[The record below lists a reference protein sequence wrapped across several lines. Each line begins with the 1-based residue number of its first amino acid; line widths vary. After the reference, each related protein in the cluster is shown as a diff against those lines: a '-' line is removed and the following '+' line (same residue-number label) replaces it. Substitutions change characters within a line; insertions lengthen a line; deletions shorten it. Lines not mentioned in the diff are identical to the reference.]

1 MKTIEVWADYYY
13 LSEPQK
19 IGILTATPSRG
30 KEVFAFEYEKSWLS
44 GLYKFQ
50 IDPELVLFEGKFHP
64 NAGVENFGA
73 FLDSSPD
80 RWGRTLM
87 FRREAQRA
95 RLEKR
100 KATTLLS
107 SDYLLGVFD
116 MNRMGGLRFK
126 VDGVFKDDDSIYAA
140 PPWTTLR
147 ELETASLKL
156 EEEGI
161 EDDPKFAEYLKLL
174 FAPGSSLGG
183 ARPKA
188 SVLNPDGS
196 LWIAKFPSKE
206 DSKDIGG
213 WEAVVHELAVK
224 CGLNVPLAKAEKFAN
239 KHHTFL
245 VKRFDRLPSN
255 KRVHFSSAMTLL
267 QHKDGD
273 SHESG
278 ASYLEL
284 VDFIISN
291 GAPSKVDRDLEEL
304 WRRIA
309 FYVAVSNSD
318 DHLRNHGFLLSEEG
332 WELSPAYD
340 INPNEMAAGLSLNI
354 SYESNALDFDLVKSV
369 AADFRIDP
377 KRADEIIAK
386 IKNEVSGWEKVA
398 ERFGISRPERQMM
411 EKAFDRQYFSGV
423 SN

>member
-1 MKTIEVWADYYY
+1 MKTIEIWADFYF
-13 LSEPQK
+13 LGEPQK
-19 IGILTATPSRG
+19 VGTLTASPSRG
-30 KEVFAFEYEKSWLS
+30 KEVFAFEYEKSWLVS
-44 GLYKFQ
+44 PYKFQ
-50 IDPELVLFEGKFHP
+50 IDPELFLFEGKFHP
-64 NAGVENFGA
+64 NAGIENFGA
-73 FLDSSPD
+73 FLDSAPD

-87 FRREAQRA
+87 LRREAQRA
-95 RLEKR
+95 KSENR
-100 KATTLLS
+100 KSNTLLP

-116 MNRMGGLRFK
+116 KNRMGGLRFK
-126 VDGVFKDDDSIYAA
+126 VDSVFKDDDRTYAA

-161 EDDPKFAEYLKLL
+161 EDDPKFSEYLKLL

-188 SVLNPDGS
+188 SVLDPDGG

-206 DSKDIGG
+206 DSKDVGG
-213 WEAVVHELAVK
+213 WEAVVYELAVK

-273 SHESG
+273 NHESG

-284 VDFIISN
+284 VDFIISS
-291 GAPSKVDRDLEEL
+291 GAPSKVNRDLEEL

-309 FYVAVSNSD
+309 FSVAVSNSD

-340 INPNEMAAGLSLNI
+340 INPNEMAVGLSLNI
-354 SYESNALDFDLVKSV
+354 SDNSNALDFDLLKSV
-369 AADFRIDP
+369 AKEFRVDP
-377 KRADEIIAK
+377 KRADQTIAK
-386 IKNEVSGWEKVA
+386 IISEVSHWEKLA
-398 ERFGISRPERQMM
+398 ERFGISRSERQRM
-411 EKAFDRQYFSGV
+411 EKAFRI
-423 SN
+423 

>member
-1 MKTIEVWADYYY
+1 MKTIEVWADFYF
-13 LSEPQK
+13 LEEPQK
-19 IGILTATPSRG
+19 VGTLTASPSRG
-30 KEVFAFEYEKSWLS
+30 KEVFAFEYEKSWLT
-44 GLYKFQ
+44 GPHKFQ
-50 IDPELVLFEGKFHP
+50 IDPELFLFEGKFHP
-64 NAGVENFGA
+64 NAEVENFGA

-87 FRREAQRA
+87 LRREALRA
-95 RLEKR
+95 KLEKR
-100 KATTLLS
+100 KSNTLLP

-116 MNRMGGLRFK
+116 KNRMGGLRFK
-126 VDGVFKDDDSIYAA
+126 VDGVFKDNDRTYAA

-188 SVLNPDGS
+188 SVLDPDGS

-206 DSKDIGG
+206 DSKDVGG
-213 WEAVVHELAVK
+213 WEAAVYELAVK
-224 CGLNVPLAKAEKFAN
+224 CGLNVPLAKAEKFVN

-245 VKRFDRLPSN
+245 VKRFDRLHGE

-273 SHESG
+273 NHESG

-291 GAPSKVDRDLEEL
+291 GAPSKVNRDLEEL

-309 FYVAVSNSD
+309 FSVAVSNSD

-340 INPNEMAAGLSLNI
+340 INPNEMAVGLSLNI
-354 SYESNALDFDLVKSV
+354 SDTSNALDFDLVKSV
-369 AADFRIDP
+369 AKEFRVDP
-377 KRADEIIAK
+377 KRADQIIAK
-386 IKNEVSGWEKVA
+386 IINEVSHWEKVA
-398 ERFGISRPERQMM
+398 ERFGISRSERQRM
-411 EKAFDRQYFSGV
+411 EKAFRI
-423 SN
+423 

>member
-1 MKTIEVWADYYY
+1 MKIIEVWADFYF
-13 LSEPQK
+13 LAEPQK
-19 IGILTATPSRG
+19 VGTLTASPSRG
-30 KEVFAFEYEKSWLS
+30 KEVFAFEYEQSWLT
-44 GLYKFQ
+44 GPYKFQ
-50 IDPELVLFEGKFHP
+50 IDPELLLFEGKFHP

-87 FRREAQRA
+87 LRREAQRA
-95 RLEKR
+95 KLEGR
-100 KATTLLS
+100 KTNTLLP

-116 MNRMGGLRFK
+116 KNRMGGLRFK
-126 VDGVFKDDDSIYAA
+126 IDGVFKDDDRAYAA

-188 SVLNPDGS
+188 SVLDPDGN

-206 DSKDIGG
+206 DSRDVGG
-213 WEAVVHELAVK
+213 WEAVVYELAVK
-224 CGLNVPLAKAEKFAN
+224 CGLNVPKAKVEKFAN

-245 VKRFDRLPSN
+245 VKRFDRLAGE

-273 SHESG
+273 NHESG

-284 VDFIISN
+284 VDFIISS
-291 GAPSKVDRDLEEL
+291 GAPSKVNRDLEEL

-309 FYVAVSNSD
+309 FSVAVSNSD
-318 DHLRNHGFLLSEEG
+318 DHLRNHGFLLSDEG

-340 INPNEMAAGLSLNI
+340 INPNEMAVGLSLNI
-354 SYESNALDFDLVKSV
+354 SDDSNALDFDLVRSV
-369 AADFRIDP
+369 AKDFRVDH

-386 IKNEVSGWEKVA
+386 IVNEVSQWERLA
-398 ERFGISRPERQMM
+398 GRFGISRTERQRM
-411 EKAFDRQYFSGV
+411 EKAFKF
-423 SN
+423 

>member
-13 LSEPQK
+13 LTEPQK
-19 IGILTATPSRG
+19 VGLLTASLSRG
-30 KEVFAFEYEKSWLS
+30 KEVFSFEYEKSWLT
-44 GLYKFQ
+44 GPYKFQ
-50 IDPELVLFEGKFHP
+50 IDPELFLFEGKFHP
-64 NAGVENFGA
+64 NTGVENFGA

-87 FRREAQRA
+87 LRREAQRA
-95 RLEKR
+95 KLEGR
-100 KATTLLS
+100 KVNTLLP

-116 MNRMGGLRFK
+116 KNRMGGFRFK
-126 VDGVFKDDDSIYAA
+126 VDGIFKDDDRTYAA

-188 SVLNPDGS
+188 SVLDPDGN

-206 DSKDIGG
+206 DSRDVGG
-213 WEAVVHELAVK
+213 WEAVVYELAVK

-245 VKRFDRLPSN
+245 VKRFDRLPN
-255 KRVHFSSAMTLL
+255 EKRVHFSSAMTLL

-284 VDFIISN
+284 VDFIISS
-291 GAPSKVDRDLEEL
+291 GAPSKVSRDLEEL
-304 WRRIA
+304 WRRIV
-309 FYVAVSNSD
+309 FSVAVSNSD
-318 DHLRNHGFLLSEEG
+318 DHLRNHGFLLSAEG

-340 INPNEMAAGLSLNI
+340 INPNEMAVGLSLNI
-354 SYESNALDFDLVKSV
+354 SADSNALDFDLVKSV
-369 AADFRIDP
+369 AKDFRVDP
-377 KRADEIIAK
+377 KRADQIIAK
-386 IKNEVSGWEKVA
+386 IKSEIGAWEKAA
-398 ERFGISRPERQMM
+398 ERIGIQRSERQRM
-411 EKAFDRQYFSGV
+411 EKAFRV
-423 SN
+423 

>member
-1 MKTIEVWADYYY
+1 MKTIEVWADFYF
-13 LSEPQK
+13 LGEPQK
-19 IGILTATPSRG
+19 VGTLTASPSRG
-30 KEVFAFEYEKSWLS
+30 KEVFAFEYEKSWLT
-44 GLYKFQ
+44 GPYKFQ
-50 IDPELVLFEGKFHP
+50 IDPELFLFEGKFHP

-73 FLDSSPD
+73 FLDSAPD

-87 FRREAQRA
+87 LRRESQRA
-95 RLEKR
+95 NLEGR
-100 KATTLLS
+100 KSNTLLP

-116 MNRMGGLRFK
+116 KNRMGGLRFK
-126 VDGVFKDDDSIYAA
+126 VDGVFKDDDRIYAA

-188 SVLNPDGS
+188 SVLDPDGG

-206 DSKDIGG
+206 DSKDVGG
-213 WEAVVHELAVK
+213 WEAVVYELAVK
-224 CGLNVPLAKAEKFAN
+224 CGLNVPQAKAEKFAN

-273 SHESG
+273 DHESG
-278 ASYLEL
+278 TSYLEL
-284 VDFIISN
+284 VDFIISS
-291 GAPSKVDRDLEEL
+291 GAPSKVNRDLEEL

-309 FYVAVSNSD
+309 FSVAVSNSD

-340 INPNEMAAGLSLNI
+340 INPNEKAVGLSLNI
-354 SYESNALDFDLVKSV
+354 SHDSNALDFELVKSV
-369 AADFRIDP
+369 AKEFRVDP
-377 KRADEIIAK
+377 KRADQIIAK
-386 IKNEVSGWEKVA
+386 IINEVSHWEKVA
-398 ERFGISRPERQMM
+398 ERFGISRSERQRV
-411 EKAFDRQYFSGV
+411 EKAFRI
-423 SN
+423 

>member
-13 LSEPQK
+13 LKEPQK
-19 IGILTATPSRG
+19 VGLLTASPSRG
-30 KEVFAFEYEKSWLS
+30 KEVFSFEYEKSWLT
-44 GLYKFQ
+44 GPYKFQ
-50 IDPELVLFEGKFHP
+50 IDPVLFLFEGKFHP

-87 FRREAQRA
+87 LRREAQRA
-95 RLEKR
+95 KLEER
-100 KATTLLS
+100 KVNTLLP

-116 MNRMGGLRFK
+116 KNRMGGFRFK
-126 VDGVFKDDDSIYAA
+126 VDGVFKDDDRTYAA

-188 SVLNPDGS
+188 SVLDPDGN

-206 DSKDIGG
+206 DPRDVGG
-213 WEAVVHELAVK
+213 WEAVVYELAVR

-245 VKRFDRLPSN
+245 VKRFDRLPDE

-267 QHKDGD
+267 QYKDGD
-273 SHESG
+273 DHELG

-284 VDFIISN
+284 VDFIISS
-291 GAPSKVDRDLEEL
+291 GAPSKVSRDLEEL

-309 FYVAVSNSD
+309 FSVAVSNSD
-318 DHLRNHGFLLSEEG
+318 DHLRNHGFLLSAEG

-340 INPNEMAAGLSLNI
+340 INPNEMAVGLSLNI
-354 SYESNALDFDLVKSV
+354 SADDNALDFDLVKSV
-369 AADFRIDP
+369 ANDFRVDP
-377 KRADEIIAK
+377 KRANEIIAK
-386 IKNEVSGWEKVA
+386 IRSEVSGWEKVA
-398 ERFGISRPERQMM
+398 EHFGISRSERQRM
-411 EKAFDRQYFSGV
+411 EKAFKI
-423 SN
+423 

>member
-1 MKTIEVWADYYY
+1 MKLIEVWADYYY
-13 LSEPQK
+13 LPQAQK
-19 IGILTATPSRG
+19 IGVLTASSSRG
-30 KEVFAFEYEKSWLS
+30 KEVFAFEYDQAWLT
-44 GLYKFQ
+44 GPYMFQ
-50 IDPELVLFEGKFHP
+50 IDPQLFLFKGRFHP
-64 NAGVENFGA
+64 TAGAENFGV

-87 FRREAQRA
+87 LRREALRVK
-95 RLEKR
+95 LEKR
-100 KATTLLS
+100 KANILLP

-116 MNRMGGLRFK
+116 KNRMGGLRFK
-126 VDGVFKDDDSIYAA
+126 VDGVFKDDDQTYAA

-161 EDDPKFAEYLKLL
+161 EDDPRFVEYLKLL

-188 SVLNPDGS
+188 SVIDPDGN

-206 DSKDIGG
+206 DSKDVGG
-213 WEAVVHELAVK
+213 WEAVVYELARK
-224 CGLNVPLAKAEKFAN
+224 CGLNVPSAKAERFAN

-245 VKRFDRLPSN
+245 VKRFDRLPGE

-267 QHKDGD
+267 QYKDGD
-273 SHESG
+273 NYESG

-291 GAPSKVDRDLEEL
+291 GAPSKVNRDLEEL

-309 FYVAVSNSD
+309 FSVAVSNSD

-340 INPNEMAAGLSLNI
+340 INPNEMAVGLSLNI
-354 SYESNALDFDLVKSV
+354 SGASNALDFDLVKSV
-369 AADFRIDP
+369 AKDFRVSPTI
-377 KRADEIIAK
+377 ADEIIDK
-386 IKNEVSGWEKVA
+386 IKTTVSEWDKIAEK
-398 ERFGISRPERQMM
+398 FGISRSERQRM
-411 EKAFDRQYFSGV
+411 EKAFKI
-423 SN
+423 

>member
-13 LSEPQK
+13 LPQAQK
-19 IGILTATPSRG
+19 VGVLTASPSRG
-30 KEVFAFEYEKSWLS
+30 KEVFAFEYEQTWLT
-44 GLYKFQ
+44 GPYMFQ
-50 IDPELVLFEGKFHP
+50 IDPELFLFNGRFHP
-64 NAGVENFGA
+64 TAGAENFGV

-87 FRREAQRA
+87 LRREAQRA
-95 RLEKR
+95 KSEKR
-100 KATTLLS
+100 KANTLLP

-116 MNRMGGLRFK
+116 KNRMGGLRFK
-126 VDGVFKDDDSIYAA
+126 VDGVFKDDDSTYAA

-188 SVLNPDGS
+188 SVLDPDGS

-206 DSKDIGG
+206 DSKDVGG
-213 WEAVVHELAVK
+213 WEAVVYDLAVK
-224 CGLNVPLAKAEKFAN
+224 CGLNVPLAKAERFAN

-245 VKRFDRLPSN
+245 VKRFDRLPGE
-255 KRVHFSSAMTLL
+255 KRIHFSSAMTLL

-273 SHESG
+273 NHESG

-291 GAPSKVDRDLEEL
+291 GAPSKVNRDLEEL

-309 FYVAVSNSD
+309 FSVAVSNSD

-340 INPNEMAAGLSLNI
+340 INPNEMAVGLSLNI
-354 SYESNALDFDLVKSV
+354 SDASNALDFDLVKSV
-369 AADFRIDP
+369 AKDFRVSPTI
-377 KRADEIIAK
+377 ADEIIDK
-386 IKNEVSGWEKVA
+386 IKKTVSEWDKIA
-398 ERFGISRPERQMM
+398 ENFGISRSERQRM
-411 EKAFDRQYFSGV
+411 EKAFKI
-423 SN
+423 

>member
-13 LSEPQK
+13 LPQAQK
-19 IGILTATPSRG
+19 VGVLTASPSRG
-30 KEVFAFEYEKSWLS
+30 KEVFAFEYDQTWLT
-44 GLYKFQ
+44 GPYMFQ
-50 IDPELVLFEGKFHP
+50 IDPELFLFNGRFHP
-64 NAGVENFGA
+64 TAGSENFGV

-87 FRREAQRA
+87 LRREAQRA
-95 RLEKR
+95 KLEKR
-100 KATTLLS
+100 KANTLLP

-116 MNRMGGLRFK
+116 KNRMGGLRFK
-126 VDGVFKDDDSIYAA
+126 VDGVFKDDDRTYAA

-188 SVLNPDGS
+188 SVLDPDGN

-206 DSKDIGG
+206 DSKDVGG
-213 WEAVVHELAVK
+213 WEAVVYELAVK
-224 CGLNVPLAKAEKFAN
+224 CGLNVPKAKAERFAN

-245 VKRFDRLPSN
+245 VKRFDRLPGD

-273 SHESG
+273 NYESG

-284 VDFIISN
+284 VDFIISS
-291 GAPSKVDRDLEEL
+291 GAPSKVNRDLEEL

-309 FYVAVSNSD
+309 FSVAVSNSD

-340 INPNEMAAGLSLNI
+340 INPNEMAVGLSLNI
-354 SYESNALDFDLVKSV
+354 SDASNALDFDLVKSV
-369 AADFRIDP
+369 AKDFRVSPAI
-377 KRADEIIAK
+377 ADEIIDK
-386 IKNEVSGWEKVA
+386 IKTTVSEWDKIA
-398 ERFGISRPERQMM
+398 ENFGISRSERQRM
-411 EKAFDRQYFSGV
+411 EKAFKI
-423 SN
+423 

>member
-1 MKTIEVWADYYY
+1 MKTIEVWADFYF
-13 LSEPQK
+13 LEEPQK
-19 IGILTATPSRG
+19 VGTLTASPSRG
-30 KEVFAFEYEKSWLS
+30 KEVFSFEYEKSWLT
-44 GLYKFQ
+44 GPHRLQ
-50 IDPELVLFEGKFHP
+50 IDPELFLFEGKFHKTVEP
-64 NAGVENFGA
+64 ENFGV

-87 FRREAQRA
+87 LRREALRA
-95 RLEKR
+95 KNEKR
-100 KATTLLS
+100 KTKTLLS

-116 MNRMGGLRFK
+116 KNRMGALRFK
-126 VDGVFKDDDSIYAA
+126 VDGVFKDDDHSYAA

-147 ELETASLKL
+147 ELEIASLKL

-161 EDDPKFAEYLKLL
+161 EDDPKFAEYLKIL

-188 SVLNPDGS
+188 SVLDPNGN
-196 LWIAKFPSKE
+196 LWIAKFPSTE
-206 DSKDIGG
+206 DSRDVGG
-213 WEAVVHELAVK
+213 WEAVIHELALK

-245 VKRFDRLPSN
+245 VKRFDRIPSE
-255 KRVHFSSAMTLL
+255 KRVHFASAMTLL

-273 SHESG
+273 NFESG

-284 VDFIISN
+284 VDFIISS
-291 GAPSKVDRDLEEL
+291 GVPSKVNSDLEEL

-309 FYVAVSNSD
+309 FFVAVSNSD

-340 INPNEMAAGLSLNI
+340 INPNEKADGLSLNI
-354 SYESNALDFDLVKSV
+354 SEDSNLLDFDLVKSV
-369 AADFRIDP
+369 AKEFRVDP
-377 KRADEIIAK
+377 KRADKIIAK
-386 IKNEVSGWEKVA
+386 IINEVSLWDKVA
-398 ERFGISRPERQMM
+398 ERFGISRSERQKM
-411 EKAFDRQYFSGV
+411 ENAFRV
-423 SN
+423 

>member
-1 MKTIEVWADYYY
+1 MKTIEVWADFYF
-13 LSEPQK
+13 LKEAQK
-19 IGILTATPSRG
+19 VGTLTTSPSRG
-30 KEVFAFEYEKSWLS
+30 KEVFAFEYEKSWLT
-44 GLYKFQ
+44 GPYKFQ
-50 IDPELVLFEGKFHP
+50 IDPELFLFEGKFHP
-64 NAGVENFGA
+64 NAGVENFGV

-87 FRREAQRA
+87 LRREAQRA
-95 RLEKR
+95 KVDGR
-100 KATTLLS
+100 KTNTLLP

-116 MNRMGGLRFK
+116 KNRMGGLRFK
-126 VDGVFKDDDSIYAA
+126 VDGVFKDDDRTYAA

-188 SVLNPDGS
+188 SVLDPEGN

-206 DSKDIGG
+206 DSKDVGG
-213 WEAVVHELAVK
+213 WEAVVYELAVK
-224 CGLNVPLAKAEKFAN
+224 CGLNVPSAKAERFVN

-245 VKRFDRLPSN
+245 VKRFDRLPGE

-273 SHESG
+273 NHESG

-291 GAPSKVDRDLEEL
+291 GAPSKVNRDLEEL

-309 FYVAVSNSD
+309 FSVAVSNSD

-340 INPNEMAAGLSLNI
+340 INPNEIAAGLSLNI
-354 SYESNALDFDLVKSV
+354 SDDSNALDFELVKSV
-369 AADFRIDP
+369 AKDFRVSPTI
-377 KRADEIIAK
+377 ADEIIDK
-386 IKNEVSGWEKVA
+386 IKTTVSEWDKIAEK
-398 ERFGISRPERQMM
+398 FGISKSERQRM
-411 EKAFDRQYFSGV
+411 EKAFKI
-423 SN
+423 NT

>member
-1 MKTIEVWADYYY
+1 MKTIEVWADFYF
-13 LSEPQK
+13 LKEPQK
-19 IGILTATPSRG
+19 VGILTASPSRG
-30 KEVFAFEYEKSWLS
+30 KEVFAFEYEKSWLVS
-44 GLYKFQ
+44 PYKFQ
-50 IDPELVLFEGKFHP
+50 IDPELFLFEGKFHP

-87 FRREAQRA
+87 LRRETQRA
-95 RLEKR
+95 KLEKR
-100 KATTLLS
+100 KVNNLLP

-116 MNRMGGLRFK
+116 KNRMGGLRFK
-126 VDGVFKDDDSIYAA
+126 IDGVFKDDDRTYAA

-188 SVLNPDGS
+188 SVLDPEGS

-206 DSKDIGG
+206 DSKDVGG
-213 WEAVVHELAVK
+213 WEAVVYELALK
-224 CGLNVPLAKAEKFAN
+224 CGLNVPLAKAERFAN

-245 VKRFDRLPSN
+245 VKRFDRLPGE

-273 SHESG
+273 NHESG
-278 ASYLEL
+278 ASYLGL

-291 GAPSKVDRDLEEL
+291 GAPSKVNRDLEEL
-304 WRRIA
+304 WKRIT
-309 FYVAVSNSD
+309 FSVAVSNSD

-340 INPNEMAAGLSLNI
+340 INPNEMALGLSLNI
-354 SYESNALDFDLVKSV
+354 SNASNALDFDVVKSV
-369 AADFRIDP
+369 AKDFRVDL
-377 KRADEIIAK
+377 KRADDIIAK
-386 IKNEVSGWEKVA
+386 IINEVSSWEKVA
-398 ERFGISRPERQMM
+398 EQFGIPRSDRQRM
-411 EKAFDRQYFSGV
+411 EKAFKI
-423 SN
+423 